1 LNFCLAFYAALICL
15 KFCPTL
21 AVCGRYLD
29 VEAPQD
35 RVLSDVEFV
44 AIVALKSAQATIV
57 ANRCDFKH
65 LLLFLI
71 GKYTLPSYL
80 NLI

>member
-1 LNFCLAFYAALICL
+1 
-15 KFCPTL
+15 L
-21 AVCGRYLD
+21 AVCGRDFD

-44 AIVALKSAQATIV
+44 AIVALKAAQATIV
-57 ANRCDFKH
+57 ATRCDLKH

-71 GKYTLPSYL
+71 GKIHVTFMSEP
-80 NLI
+80 NLMLLICELRHTQ

>member
-1 LNFCLAFYAALICL
+1 
-15 KFCPTL
+15 L
-21 AVCGRYLD
+21 AVCRRDFD

-44 AIVALKSAQATIV
+44 AIAALKSGQATIV
-57 ANRCDFKH
+57 AKRCDFKH

-71 GKYTLPSYL
+71 GKYTLPSCL
-80 NLI
+80 NVI

>member
-1 LNFCLAFYAALICL
+1 VEGTF
-15 KFCPTL
+15 
-21 AVCGRYLD
+21 D
-29 VEAPQD
+29 VEAPQH

-44 AIVALKSAQATIV
+44 AIVTLKAAQATIV
-57 ANRCDFKH
+57 APRCDFKL

-71 GKYTLPSYL
+71 GKYTLSSCL